1 MSTQETVGSYLINR
15 LHSLGLRHMF
25 GIPGDYVLGLYELLE
40 ASPIQL
46 VGSTREDCAGF
57 AADAYARLNGIGGAC
72 VTYCVGGLNTVNAV
86 ACAYAERSPVVL
98 LSGSPGLNERRR
110 SPLLHHM
117 VRDFGTQRDVFEHVT
132 VASIVLDDPLTAARE
147 IDAALAAL
155 MRYKRPIYLE
165 VPRDLVNAPLSVSY
179 AARHSPILEIDP
191 DALTEAVEEARA
203 MLASSRAPVVV
214 AGVEIHR
221 FGLHDTLIRIV
232 ETLDIPVASTL
243 LGKSVVREDHPQF
256 VGVYGA
262 LIGRDDVNQFVE
274 DSDCVLLL
282 GSAMTDLDEGGSPTL
297 SETRTIHAT
306 ADRVSIKRHT
316 YDDVRFE
323 DFVRA
328 LADADLSVSTTRTF
342 TASDLLPPRMPGLDE
357 PATLSGLFR
366 ALNDQLDQDTIVIA
380 DVGESLFASVDL
392 RVHRAAEFLAP
403 AYYTSMG
410 FAVPAAVGAS
420 IAAPHLR
427 PLVLVGDGA
436 FQMTGTELS
445 TCVRYG
451 QAPIVIVLNNRGY
464 STERA
469 ILEGPFNDIPNWNY
483 EAVCALVGGG
493 ESYTANTHGEVMEF
507 LHKAQADRSHMYV
520 LNLRLDPAERSPAMQ
535 RVSKRLADRLAGST
549 VENLEAVPR

>member
-1 MSTQETVGSYLINR
+1 MSAQETIGTYLINR
-15 LHSLGLRHMF
+15 LHALGLRHMF

-57 AADAYARLNGIGGAC
+57 SADAYARLNGIGGAC

-98 LSGSPGLNERRR
+98 LSGSPGLGERRR

-132 VASIVLDDPLTAARE
+132 VAAAVLDDPFTAARE
-147 IDAALAAL
+147 IEAALAAL

-165 VPRDLVNAPLSVSY
+165 IPRDLVNTPLSISPARY
-179 AARHSPILEIDP
+179 APVHETDP
-191 DALTEAVEEARA
+191 DALSEAVEEARA
-203 MLASSRAPVVV
+203 MLASARAPVAV

-221 FGLHDTLIRIV
+221 FGLHDSLIRLV
-232 ETLDIPVASTL
+232 ETLNIPVASTL

-262 LIGRDDVNQFVE
+262 LIGREDVNRFVE

-297 SETRTIHAT
+297 SEAQTIQAT

-316 YDDVRFE
+316 YDDVKFE

-328 LADADLSVSTTRTF
+328 LAAADLPPSPGRMFSGC
-342 TASDLLPPRMPGLDE
+342 DPLPPRTPEPGE

-366 ALNDQLDQDTIVIA
+366 ALNDHLDADTIVIA

-420 IAAPHLR
+420 FAMPRLR

-445 TCVRYG
+445 TCVRHG
-451 QAPIVIVLNNRGY
+451 QSPIVIVLNNRGY

-469 ILEGPFNDIPNWNY
+469 ILEGPFNDIGNWNY
-483 EAVCALVGGG
+483 EAVCALIGGG
-493 ESYTANTHGEVMEF
+493 EPCVAHTHGAVMEF
-507 LHKAQADRSHMYV
+507 LHTAQADRSRMYV
-520 LNLRLDPAERSPAMQ
+520 LNLHLDPAERSPAMQ
-535 RVSKRLADRLAGST
+535 RVSKRLADRMAGSAADT
-549 VENLEAVPR
+549 TETAAR